1 MTGYPLEEV
10 RRALELFPRGLFLLT
25 ARFESKRA
33 GQMVVSAVA
42 CAQEPLL
49 VCVSARKGH
58 PIAPLIRDAHAF
70 AVCIVGQEDRLL
82 TRKFSVVE
90 KGDPFDSMEVER
102 LVTGAPVPRRCVAA
116 LDCTVVRHM
125 DIEADHELYIGQVV
139 GGRANEQTGK
149 IAIWAGLVVRLS
161 RGP

>member
-10 RRALELFPRGLFLLT
+10 RRALEFFPRGIFLLT

-33 GQMVVSAVA
+33 GQIVVTAVA
-42 CAQEPLL
+42 CAHEPLL
-49 VCVSARKGH
+49 VFVSARKGH

-70 AVCIVGQEDRLL
+70 AVCIVASDDRLL
-82 TRKFSVVE
+82 ARKFSTVE
-90 KGDPFDSMEVER
+90 KGDPFEAMEVDR

-116 LDCTVVRHM
+116 LDCTVLRHM

-139 GGRANEQTGK
+139 GGRANGQTGK
-149 IAIWAGLVVRLS
+149 PAN
-161 RGP
+161 